1 MYFHALR
8 FLTTMNKTP
17 EPILKACCGLIF
29 LLALCTAAQLNAQQ
43 NAPQTSAQKAGAL
56 SPLEEMSLEELLN
69 IEIKVA
75 STFKNRGLTARE
87 SPGIVTLITEE
98 EIRKSGARDLIDI
111 LRLAPGFEFGVDVQG
126 AVGVGIR
133 GNWGYEGKILFLLD
147 GQELNDNT
155 YGIVVLGNH
164 FSVQQIKRV
173 EIIRGPGSAL
183 YGGFAELSVINIITK
198 KAEDV
203 NGLEIAGQYGQMT
216 QGFGRRGA
224 TLNVGKILPTLDSLA
239 VSALIFASEGQ
250 RSDQS
255 YTDYQGNSYSMLG
268 NSALNTLNANINLRY
283 KGLDIRFI
291 HDNYRVDNRDKF
303 SVITPFT
310 EQKNH
315 INSIIDAKYDI
326 NIAPSFQLTPRITY
340 RIQYPWY
347 GISDSNDQV
356 TNRTYRTTANLTG
369 AYEPIEAIS
378 ISAGAQYFWEGIEDI
393 SGGTFAFNNQSSFHF
408 TNLAVFAQGLFK
420 TDIVNITAGARFERH
435 SRYAPVFLP
444 RIALT
449 KVIDKFHFKGLY
461 SRAFRAPALLNI
473 NLNEDIKP
481 EISTVLELEAGYQL
495 ADNMLLTAN
504 VFNIEIQD
512 AIVYATLGAL
522 GTEEK
527 YFNFERVETRGFE
540 VEYRLRDK
548 WGYVNLNYAFYVAGR
563 NSVNLYRVSGN
574 ENQLVGFAPHVLNL
588 NTAFDITDNFTIAPS
603 ARFLSGRFGQTD
615 IATDGKPIHKLYD
628 PIVLLNCALR
638 YNNILPGLSASL
650 ALHDILGANYSFIQP
665 YNSLHRP
672 LPGPSREIVLQ
683 VSYGLNF

>member
-1 MYFHALR
+1 
-8 FLTTMNKTP
+8 MNKTT

-29 LLALCTAAQLNAQQ
+29 LVALYTAAQLNAQQ
-43 NAPQTSAQKAGAL
+43 NAPQTSVQKASA
-56 SPLEEMSLEELLN
+56 LEEMSLEELMN
-69 IEIKVA
+69 VEIKVA
-75 STFKNRGLTARE
+75 STSKNRGLTTRE

-98 EIRKSGARDLIDI
+98 EIRKSGARDMIDI
-111 LRLAPGFEFGVDVQG
+111 LRLVPGFEFGVDVQG

-155 YGIVVLGNH
+155 YGIVILGNH

-203 NGLEIAGQYGQMT
+203 NGLEIAGQYGQMA

-224 TLNVGKILPTLDSLA
+224 TLNFGKILPTLDSLA

-255 YTDYQGNSYSMLG
+255 YTDYRGNSYSMLG

-283 KGLDIRFI
+283 KALDIRFI
-291 HDNYRVDNRDKF
+291 HDNYRVDNRDKY
-303 SVITPFT
+303 SVILPFT

-315 INSIIDAKYDI
+315 VNSIADAKYDI
-326 NIAPSFQLTPRITY
+326 NIAPGFQLTPRITY

-347 GISDSNDQV
+347 STSDSNDQV

-369 AYEPIEAIS
+369 TYEPTEAIS
-378 ISAGAQYFWEGIEDI
+378 ISAGTQYFWEGIENI
-393 SGGTFAFNNQSSFHF
+393 RGATFAFNNQSSFNF

-420 TDIVNITAGARFERH
+420 TDIVNITAGARFEQH

-449 KVIDKFHFKGLY
+449 KVIDKFHLKGLY

-473 NLNEDIKP
+473 NLNRDIKP

-512 AIVYATLGAL
+512 AIVYATLGA
-522 GTEEK
+522 EEK

-548 WGYVNLNYAFYVAGR
+548 WGYANLNYAFYVAGR
-563 NSVNLYRVSGN
+563 NSVNLYQVSGN

-603 ARFLSGRFGQTD
+603 ARFLAGRFGQTG

-628 PIVLLNCALR
+628 PVILLNCALR

-650 ALHDILGANYSFIQP
+650 VLHDILGTNYSFIQP